1 MSLPSFGQKKQL
13 GAGTN
18 IIISR
23 SIRQSHMSG
32 MYSTFDNAY
41 SKLLSSL
48 ENGAQDHFV
57 LADSLSSQVN
67 EELKKLDRKH
77 DDAKKKVS

>member
-1 MSLPSFGQKKQL
+1 
-13 GAGTN
+13 
-18 IIISR
+18 
-23 SIRQSHMSG
+23 MSG